1 MAGDGTSEQS
11 LTQPALAGLQ
21 RNRAPRTI
29 QVVDRALQALEE
41 LANAPGGLGVTEL
54 GRRLGVDKSTA
65 HRLLATLRARGF
77 VRVHPGTQRYTL
89 GLRLAG
95 LGAAAVHGIELTDI
109 ARPFLELLRDRT
121 GEAAHLAVLA
131 EGEVLFL
138 AKAAG
143 PGALTVNAGV
153 GTRAPAHC
161 TALGKV
167 LLAGLLGTEE
177 LDRVI
182 AQRGLTRHT
191 PRTIT
196 APETLV
202 RHLEEVRQQG
212 WALDDEERD
221 LGLRC
226 VAAPVYDAG
235 GRIVAAVGISGPTSR
250 ITLERIALLAQD
262 VRAIAERIS
271 HELGY
276 RAATASAPRAL
287 TRAPRA

>member
-1 MAGDGTSEQS
+1 
-11 LTQPALAGLQ
+11 
-21 RNRAPRTI
+21 
-29 QVVDRALQALEE
+29 
-41 LANAPGGLGVTEL
+41 VTEL
-54 GRRLGVDKSTA
+54 GRRLGIDKSTA

-95 LGAAAVHGIELTDI
+95 LGAAAVRGIELTDI
-109 ARPFLELLRDRT
+109 ARPYLELLRDRT

-153 GTRAPAHC
+153 GTRTPAHC

-182 AQRGLTRHT
+182 AQRGLARHT
-191 PRTIT
+191 PHTIT
-196 APETLV
+196 SREELIS
-202 RHLEEVRQQG
+202 HLEEVRRQG

-226 VAAPVYDAG
+226 IAAPAYDAG
-235 GRIVAAVGISGPTSR
+235 GRVVAAVGISGPTSR
-250 ITLERIALLAQD
+250 ITPDRIAQ
-262 VRAIAERIS
+262 IAEDVCAVAHSIS
-271 HELGY
+271 RELGY
-276 RAATASAPRAL
+276 RAPASGLSGTPARQPH
-287 TRAPRA
+287 T